1 MKMKAAD
8 FLSEKGPSPRRLPN
22 KRRGAQ
28 EALRESEARFKTIF
42 EYSPV
47 AIFVTDLESMVIDAN
62 PAACQLHGSKRD
74 ELVGQSVLGLFPQ
87 QEKRNG
93 EGDGPKLRRTRWSS
107 TQSFAARKQG
117 EAIPIAV
124 TASRIEYA
132 GRDAVLLHVRDISE
146 QKRAEAQLRNSRE
159 QLRALSRRMQNARE
173 KERRRIARE
182 VHDEVGQALTGL
194 KMDVAWLG
202 KQLVE
207 QGDADW
213 NPKFLSKIESM
224 SGVIEATMHV
234 VRKIATELRPSVLD
248 ALGLVPTIEWQGQE
262 FQNRTGIRCSVRVA
276 AAGLKTKP
284 EISTAIFRILQEILG
299 NVARHAKA
307 SAVKIDVKEK
317 PPSLILEVRDN
328 GRGIKDLEICAP
340 DSLGLLGIRE
350 RALAFGGE
358 VKIRGA
364 AGKGTTITVYVPR
377 AAEAA
382 S

>member
-1 MKMKAAD
+1 MRIEAGD
-8 FLSEKGPSPRRLPN
+8 SVSGNGPSRRRLAN
-22 KRRGAQ
+22 KRRDAQ
-28 EALRESEARFKTIF
+28 EELRESEARFRTIF

-47 AIFVTDLESMVIDAN
+47 AIFVTDLESVVIDAN

-74 ELVGQSVLGLFPQ
+74 ELVGQSVLDLFPRQ
-87 QEKRNG
+87 QKVNG
-93 EGDGPKLRRTRWSS
+93 GASMPKLTRARWGP
-107 TQSFAARKQG
+107 TQSFAWTKRG

-132 GRDAVLLHVRDISE
+132 GREAVLLHVRDISE

-182 VHDEVGQALTGL
+182 VHDELGQALTGL

-202 KQLVE
+202 KHLVE
-207 QGDADW
+207 ETDANW

-234 VRKIATELRPSVLD
+234 VRKIGTELRPSVLD
-248 ALGLVPTIEWQGQE
+248 ALGLVPAIEWQGQE

-284 EISTAIFRILQEILG
+284 DISTAVFRILQEILG

-307 SAVKIDVKEK
+307 SRVKIELKEK

-328 GRGIKDLEICAP
+328 GRGINELEIAAT
-340 DSLGLLGIRE
+340 DSLGLLGMRE
-350 RALAFGGE
+350 RALTFGGE
-358 VKIRGA
+358 VKIRGV
-364 AGKGTTITVYVPR
+364 AGKGTTIVVHVPR
-377 AAEAA
+377 AGKATT
-382 S
+382 

>member
-8 FLSEKGPSPRRLPN
+8 FLSKKGPSPPRLPN

-28 EALRESEARFKTIF
+28 EALRESEARFRTIF

-74 ELVGQSVLGLFPQ
+74 ELVGQSVLDLFPQ

-93 EGDGPKLRRTRWSS
+93 EGNGPKLRRTRWNS
-107 TQSFAARKQG
+107 TQSFAATRQG

-132 GRDAVLLHVRDISE
+132 DRDAVLLHVRDISE

-159 QLRALSRRMQNARE
+159 QLRALSRRVQNARE

-202 KQLVE
+202 KHLVE

-317 PPSLILEVRDN
+317 PPSLVLEVRDN
-328 GRGIKDLEICAP
+328 GRGINDLEICAP

-358 VKIRGA
+358 VKIRGS
-364 AGKGTTITVYVPR
+364 AGKGTTITVFVPR